1 MQVIQ
6 LDKWDFTVKPCPF
19 CGSQNLWAKLS
30 YQPASFVECSNCFTR
45 GPLVGDFPKSATSEQ
60 CVKIVVREW
69 NNRKKPTWH
78 VANRPRKKK
87 GA

>member
-6 LDKWDFTVKPCPF
+6 LANWNFTVKPCPF
-19 CGSQNLWAKLS
+19 CGSQNLWAKIKH
-30 YQPASFVECSNCFTR
+30 PASYIECSNCCMR

-60 CVKIVVREW
+60 CAEIVVRRW
-69 NNRKKPTWH
+69 NDRKKPAWH

-87 GA
+87 D